1 MRNVTALKKDTARTY
16 KVLAVDDNR
25 ADLLMLNT
33 ILQNMGF
40 EVVTAKSGR
49 EALNLLKEMN
59 TIDVILLDREMPE
72 MSGIEVVGKLKA
84 NAKISHIP
92 VIMQTGSDK
101 PEQIREGIDAGVFYY
116 LTKPLNNEVLKS
128 VLSAAVVD
136 IEQQNSLK
144 SELEKHKN
152 SFGLVEDCVFV
163 FSKLHEAEYLATF
176 LANFYPN
183 PERVVTGIAEL
194 LINSIEHG
202 TLNIFYV
209 AKTNLVSTNSWRNEV
224 EKRERLPENKGKS
237 VKVIFARRKDGLY
250 LRITD
255 QGPGFDW
262 RAYLQIDPARASD
275 NHGRGI
281 ALANMVSFDK
291 LAYNEV
297 GNEVTAFA
305 NLQEEE
311 LEW

>member
-1 MRNVTALKKDTARTY
+1 MQNVRALKQNVAKTY

-25 ADLLMLNT
+25 TELLMLSSV
-33 ILQNMGF
+33 LQEMGF
-40 EVVTAKSGR
+40 EVMTARNGR

-59 TIDVILLDREMPE
+59 TIDIILLDREMPE
-72 MSGIEVVGKLKA
+72 MDGIEFVTKLKS
-84 NAKISHIP
+84 NSKISDIP

-116 LTKPLNNEVLKS
+116 LTKPLENTVLKS
-128 VLSAAVVD
+128 VLLAAVTD
-136 IEQQNSLK
+136 IEQRSNLK
-144 SELEKHKN
+144 LELEKHKN

-163 FSKLHEAEYLATF
+163 FSKLKEAEHLASF
-176 LANFYPN
+176 LANFYSN

-202 TLNIFYV
+202 TLGIFYNE
-209 AKTNLVSTNSWRNEV
+209 KTKLVSSNSWRDEIL
-224 EKRERLPENKGKS
+224 KREGLLENKNKK

-262 RAYLQIDPARASD
+262 RSYLQIDPARASD

-291 LAYNEV
+291 LAYNEA

-305 NLQEEE
+305 NLETDD